1 MTNSSIKKLLS
12 VDRHAMQDLH
22 AALGF
27 DFNKPFTVWEISG
40 RFTVK
45 QIEKEAEKRGYN
57 NAVIAVCVRDKKGW
71 NEDFSLATVRGGVV
85 TIDYKT
91 PYYGK
96 GRGLDKFYTK
106 CSFEEMRKSESAEAV
121 IFAQSRDDI
130 KKPDEKKVDFSERF
144 KVERVNYRTD
154 GHGARWIS
162 KLELK
167 QTTNNGKRV
176 EYGYSPWYIDGDKSR
191 PQDVREF
198 IDGSGY
204 LLKERRA
211 EWRRK
216 AAKLRADR
224 EKEAYNATNN
234 EKQIEELRS
243 MIKNRKS
250 VIASMLQAAE
260 TCAQLREVEKALAYW
275 KGLAGIVSDFER
287 FERNTAEKKYRSIA
301 DSDSAYNAIKAALV
315 EA

>member
-12 VDRHAMQDLH
+12 VDRNAMRDLH
-22 AALGF
+22 TVIGF

-57 NAVIAVCVRDKKGW
+57 NAVISVCVRDRFGW
-71 NEDFSLATVRGGVV
+71 NKDFSLATVRGGVV

-91 PYYGK
+91 PYYGN
-96 GRGLDKFYTK
+96 GRGLDTFYAK
-106 CSFEEMRKSESAEAV
+106 CSFEDMRKSESAEAV
-121 IFAQSRDDI
+121 IFAQRRDDI
-130 KKPDEKKVDFSERF
+130 KKPEEKKVDFSERF
-144 KVERVNYRTD
+144 KVERVNYCTD

-176 EYGYSPWYIDGDKSR
+176 EYGGPWYIDNEKSR
-191 PQDVREF
+191 PQDVREV

-234 EKQIEELRS
+234 EKQLEELRS

-250 VIASMLQAAE
+250 VIVSMLQAAE
-260 TCAQLREVEKALAYW
+260 TCAQLREVEKAIAYW

-287 FERNTAEKKYRSIA
+287 FERNTAEKKYRSI
-301 DSDSAYNAIKAALV
+301 SESNSAFNAIKAALV

>member
-22 AALGF
+22 AVLGF

-57 NAVIAVCVRDKKGW
+57 NSVIAVCVRDRDGW
-71 NEDFSLATVRGGVV
+71 NKDFSLVTVRCGAVK
-85 TIDYKT
+85 IDYKM
-91 PYYGK
+91 PYYGR
-96 GRGLDKFYTK
+96 GRGLDHFYTK
-106 CSFEEMRKSESAEAV
+106 SSFEDMRKSESAEAV
-121 IFAQSRDDI
+121 IFAQRHDDI
-130 KKPDEKKVDFSERF
+130 KKPDCKPVDFSQRF
-144 KVERVNYRTD
+144 KVERVNYCTD

-176 EYGYSPWYIDGDKSR
+176 EYGYSYIDGDKSR
-191 PQDVREF
+191 TQDVREV

-211 EWRRK
+211 ERRRK

-234 EKQIEELRS
+234 ENQIEELRS

-250 VIASMLQAAE
+250 VIVSMLQAAE

-275 KGLAGIVSDFER
+275 KGLSGIVSDFER
-287 FERNTAEKKYRSIA
+287 FERNTAEKKYRSITE
-301 DSDSAYNAIKAALV
+301 SNSAFNAIKSALV

>member
-12 VDRHAMQDLH
+12 VDRHSLQSLH
-22 AALGF
+22 SVLGF
-27 DFNKPFTVWEISG
+27 DFNKPFTAWDISG

-57 NAVIAVCVRDKKGW
+57 NAVLAVCVRDCAGW
-71 NEDFSLATVRGGVV
+71 NEDFSLV
-85 TIDYKT
+85 TIHNGAIKIDYKM
-91 PYYGK
+91 PYYSK
-96 GRGLDKFYTK
+96 GRGLDKIYTK
-106 CSFEEMRKSESAEAV
+106 GSFEDMRKSESAEAV
-121 IFAQSRDDI
+121 IFAQSVDNI
-130 KKPDEKKVDFSERF
+130 KKPEEKKVDFSERF
-144 KVERVNYRTD
+144 KVERVNYCTD

-162 KLELK
+162 KLELR

-176 EYGYSPWYIDGDKSR
+176 EYGGSWYIDNEKSR
-191 PQDVREF
+191 PQDVREV

-234 EKQIEELRS
+234 ERELDELRGMIQARKMAVIEMLKTANTSEEL
-243 MIKNRKS
+243 K
-250 VIASMLQAAE
+250 A
-260 TCAQLREVEKALAYW
+260 VEKAVAYW
-275 KGLAGIVSDFER
+275 HGLAGIVSDFER
-287 FERNTAEKKYRSIA
+287 FERNTEEKKYRSIA
-301 DSDSAYNAIKAALV
+301 ESNRAFNAIKTALV
-315 EA
+315 EG